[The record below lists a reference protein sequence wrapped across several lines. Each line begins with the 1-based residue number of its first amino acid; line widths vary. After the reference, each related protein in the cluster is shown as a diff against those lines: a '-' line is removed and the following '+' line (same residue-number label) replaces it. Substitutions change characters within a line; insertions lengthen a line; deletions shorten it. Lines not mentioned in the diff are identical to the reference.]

1 MAYRRLVAPNF
12 NDDDAL
18 AAAKPLRRR
27 SSFFLSTA
35 RREIHGDALHRTD
48 PLPPTLHGFFFPGDG
63 SDDSDEEDDD
73 LPPKKQGQFATLLA
87 NSPAAAAPLVVV
99 DPTFAF
105 LTGALPGGDYIY
117 LLDSRNGLLLFGHL
131 RDAATTLE
139 TGFIVCNPATEQWVE
154 VPSCGRVDERR
165 SRSPLVI
172 HAYLL
177 FDPAASSHFH
187 VVLFWQDPV
196 AADGAV
202 VTTTAQAYSSE
213 TRAWI
218 SEADWSEEARS
229 DPLESWRF
237 RHVDNDYMYHIGYE
251 SPGEM
256 VDGKLYLIYKR
267 KWILEVDAQA
277 KTRAVIPAPGVVQHE
292 VLDYFSNSVLF
303 VGESQGRLH
312 CVVQEGHDE
321 LVQVLPSAQQMGPD
335 GVEWIN
341 DGVSVWVLQDR
352 DAQEWVLKG
361 RVSYM
366 QLFGRRSCNAYLEYE
381 VAAVH
386 PDRNLVFFVKHR
398 DGRMVSYDTDRQ
410 EVRAV
415 DADFG
420 YGFGVTPYVPY
431 LSELFLGVISAHKK

>member
-12 NDDDAL
+12 NDDDDAL
-18 AAAKPLRRR
+18 AAIPAAKPLRRR

-63 SDDSDEEDDD
+63 SDDSDDEDDD
-73 LPPKKQGQFATLLA
+73 LPPKKQGQFATLLP

-196 AADGAV
+196 AA
-202 VTTTAQAYSSE
+202 
-213 TRAWI
+213 
-218 SEADWSEEARS
+218 
-229 DPLESWRF
+229 
-237 RHVDNDYMYHIGYE
+237 
-251 SPGEM
+251 GEM

-267 KWILEVDAQA
+267 KWILEVDAAQA

-431 LSELFLGVISAHKK
+431 LSELFLGVIGAHKK